1 MAAAQVLS
9 VHDAPSMSRSVA
21 LSSATY
27 HIRLVCYQSLI
38 LPAAVHRRRTADDM
52 AYVLP
57 LAEHSPFAIGSRN
70 DTTVRSSCSAA
81 SIRSGGTVQ
90 RHQIRSVSTDSFSS
104 IGSHSSQPLRR
115 QATPSTESTK
125 TPTAQSTSAINLGL
139 SNICQKRR
147 SGSQHTTLASST
159 LGKRWRSQSLFDAES
174 APLRLVDVAEGDH
187 ARIATNMSSSK
198 HSLDT
203 PLPDSDSSG
212 ACSEDA
218 RSVLC
223 METLKTVAV
232 EAAVPSSPSSTGRRS
247 QHGPIF
253 SRWVN
258 KLRKQRHPSPPC
270 VSEREERW
278 TLDDF
283 DPAPLPSR
291 SKSPRKGRHVPGHH
305 KSDSQESS
313 LRFITSMRSA
323 TATVAS
329 TSIATLSRRTTKWRR
344 GQQRSSIVSGSD
356 PRPSVDSVRS
366 VIDEAAKQRSRKRR
380 QKLEE
385 MIRTEE
391 SYVAD
396 IKALSDV

>member
-1 MAAAQVLS
+1 
-9 VHDAPSMSRSVA
+9 
-21 LSSATY
+21 
-27 HIRLVCYQSLI
+27 
-38 LPAAVHRRRTADDM
+38 M

-70 DTTVRSSCSAA
+70 DTAVRSSCSAA
-81 SIRSGGTVQ
+81 SIRSSGTVQ
-90 RHQIRSVSTDSFSS
+90 RHQIRSISTDSFSS
-104 IGSHSSQPLRR
+104 IGSHLSQPLCR
-115 QATPSTESTK
+115 QATSSTESTR
-125 TPTAQSTSAINLGL
+125 TPTAQSTPTINLGP
-139 SNICQKRR
+139 SNICDNVSSQKRR
-147 SGSQHTTLASST
+147 SVSQHTTLASSA
-159 LGKRWRSQSLFDAES
+159 LGKRWRSQSLFDSES

-187 ARIATNMSSSK
+187 ARIAANMSSSK

-203 PLPDSDSSG
+203 PLPDSDSSE

-218 RSVLC
+218 SSVLC
-223 METLKTVAV
+223 METLETVVV
-232 EAAVPSSPSSTGRRS
+232 EAAVSSSPSSTGRRS
-247 QHGPIF
+247 QHGPMF

-291 SKSPRKGRHVPGHH
+291 SRSPRKGRHVPGHH

-396 IKALSDV
+396 IKALSNVG

>member
-1 MAAAQVLS
+1 
-9 VHDAPSMSRSVA
+9 
-21 LSSATY
+21 
-27 HIRLVCYQSLI
+27 
-38 LPAAVHRRRTADDM
+38 M

-70 DTTVRSSCSAA
+70 DTAVRSSCSAA
-81 SIRSGGTVQ
+81 SIRSSGTVQ
-90 RHQIRSVSTDSFSS
+90 RHPIRSISTNSLSS
-104 IGSHSSQPLRR
+104 TGSHLSQRLRR
-115 QATPSTESTK
+115 HATSSTESTQ
-125 TPTAQSTSAINLGL
+125 TPTAQSTSTINLGL
-139 SNICQKRR
+139 SNICDNVSSQKRR
-147 SGSQHTTLASST
+147 SGSQHTGLASPALS
-159 LGKRWRSQSLFDAES
+159 KRWRPQSLFDSES
-174 APLRLVDVAEGDH
+174 APLRLVNVAEGDH
-187 ARIATNMSSSK
+187 ARIAANMSSSK

-203 PLPDSDSSG
+203 PLPDSDSSE

-218 RSVLC
+218 NSVLC
-223 METLKTVAV
+223 MKTLETAVV
-232 EAAVPSSPSSTGRRS
+232 EAAVSSSPASTGRRS
-247 QHGPIF
+247 QHGPMF

-270 VSEREERW
+270 VFEREERW

-291 SKSPRKGRHVPGHH
+291 SRSPRKGRYVPGHH
-305 KSDSQESS
+305 KSDSQNSS

-385 MIRTEE
+385 IIRTEE

-396 IKALSDV
+396 IKALSNVGCMDAFVPSYANSWSIRHTSPCSATSSQRPALHDAQCRK